1 MLRVFPS
8 IFTRDAGLQFPLFVM
23 SVWLRRQSR
32 PGSVRQQNVE
42 SLDSDPA
49 SGGLL
54 VWLPVCLCLS
64 GMTVASVSP
73 GAAAAGILF
82 VLFRFSGRRLFL
94 RPASQWSSLHLQSL
108 CSTNDQSESVL
119 KSPASANGFV
129 SGFKSA
135 FKVQVVSSPY
145 PLGDPLSFHRSS
157 LDVSARETGWW
168 RSLSVSFLCL
178 PG

>member
-1 MLRVFPS
+1 
-8 IFTRDAGLQFPLFVM
+8 
-23 SVWLRRQSR
+23 
-32 PGSVRQQNVE
+32 
-42 SLDSDPA
+42 
-49 SGGLL
+49 
-54 VWLPVCLCLS
+54 
-64 GMTVASVSP
+64 MTVASVSP
-73 GAAAAGILF
+73 GAAAADILF
-82 VLFRFSGRRLFL
+82 VLFGFSGRCFFL

-119 KSPASANGFV
+119 KRPASANGFV

-145 PLGDPLSFHRSS
+145 PLGDPFSFHRSS

-168 RSLSVSFLCL
+168 RSLNVSFLCL